1 MLYSLWDMG
10 LKVGHSSRSLDEM
23 VRQAKADITV
33 RTALL
38 EGRYIWGDIALYDEA
53 ARRFKAEVQADTA
66 RQFIADK
73 TDERTARPKKM
84 GDSRYVVDPNVKEGT
99 AGLRDPTTLFWLGRV
114 GERRVGTG
122 AFRQGIFRVYA

>member
-1 MLYSLWDMG
+1 MAPFSDIDIAFITPWKQPAWAEQIIESMLYSLWDMG

-73 TDERTARPKKM
+73 LDERNARRSDEHTYELQSLM
-84 GDSRYVVDPNVKEGT
+84 RNS
-99 AGLRDPTTLFWLGRV
+99 
-114 GERRVGTG
+114 
-122 AFRQGIFRVYA
+122 